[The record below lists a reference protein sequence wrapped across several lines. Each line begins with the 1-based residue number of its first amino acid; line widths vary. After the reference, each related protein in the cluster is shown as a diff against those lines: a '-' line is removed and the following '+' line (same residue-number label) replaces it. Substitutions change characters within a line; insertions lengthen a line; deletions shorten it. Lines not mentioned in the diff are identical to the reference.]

1 MKNME
6 EFLKLIV
13 LTFIFAC
20 PVNRQQFCM
29 LTKTNQKGQPI
40 TWSRAAGLSCAPLND
55 REFENSLR
63 SNRVK
68 LLFRSF
74 MWCSAA

>member
-20 PVNRQQFCM
+20 P
-29 LTKTNQKGQPI
+29 KTNQKGQPI
-40 TWSRAAGLSCAPLND
+40 TWSRAEGLSCAPLND